1 MTALDSLEPMEW
13 SVRVPLLTNRVIL
26 TQMVWWAGITAL
38 LCGAIF
44 GGILMSEDGLEA
56 LPTVLLIMA
65 AIFGSLIVLAVLVM
79 GLFFF
84 NRMTLRF
91 RVDADGIKM
100 ATGDAKVRAAN
111 TAAIILGALA
121 GKPGA
126 MGAGLAGR
134 SQEKDCVAWSDI
146 RRWRTLADLHAVA
159 AHRGFPGPLY
169 IYAPADRYA
178 ALLDRFAALR
188 PAQKA

>member
-1 MTALDSLEPMEW
+1 MTAPSGLEPMEW
-13 SVRVPLLTNRVIL
+13 TVRVPLLTNRVIL
-26 TQMVWWAGITAL
+26 KQMVWWAGLTAL

-56 LPTVLLIMA
+56 LPTVLVIMA
-65 AIFGSLIVLAVLVM
+65 AIFGALIVLAVLVM

-91 RVDADGIKM
+91 HVDADGISM

-111 TAAIILGALA
+111 TAAIVLGALA

-126 MGAGLAGR
+126 VGAGLAGR
-134 SQEKDCVAWSDI
+134 SQEKDSVDWSDI
-146 RRWRTLADLHAVA
+146 KRWRTLPDLHAVA

-169 IYAPADRYA
+169 VYAPADRYQ
-178 ALLDRFAALR
+178 ALLDRFAAMR
-188 PAQKA
+188 PAQKT